1 MVYGINVCCT
11 HFSHSCTYLSLS
23 CPHPLPPFLSVRSP
37 CWLAHSRSQ
46 PAIRQLLLLRLE
58 SVVVSLVSGAHLD
71 PHWLQPTHSPG
82 TIIQLYVVCRY
93 ESCCMVWG
101 FMVAVCV
108 YLACLDSHIVTW
120 IRPCSHLTIFCTWDI
135 SLDLPVTLTSVVA
148 YYQKCGFSWITV
160 IYPGTRNWERE

>member
-1 MVYGINVCCT
+1 MLHT
-11 HFSHSCTYLSLS
+11 LFSFTYLSLSLS

-93 ESCCMVWG
+93 VWELLRG
-101 FMVAVCV
+101 VRFHSGSLCV
-108 YLACLDSHIVTW
+108 FSLSRLTHCHMDKTNHLTRLTHCHMDKTN
-120 IRPCSHLTIFCTWDI
+120 HLTIFCTWDI
-135 SLDLPVTLTSVVA
+135 SLDLLVTLV
-148 YYQKCGFSWITV
+148 
-160 IYPGTRNWERE
+160 